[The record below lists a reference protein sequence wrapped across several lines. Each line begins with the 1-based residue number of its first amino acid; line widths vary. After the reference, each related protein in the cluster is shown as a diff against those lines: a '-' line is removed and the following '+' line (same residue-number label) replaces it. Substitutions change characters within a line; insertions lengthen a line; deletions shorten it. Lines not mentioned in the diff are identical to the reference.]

1 MSPPL
6 EVFEPLFGAAFAV
19 RGVPVTW
26 LEIVAF
32 FLALA
37 MVLFNIRV
45 NPLGW
50 PLAIASSFLYML
62 LFWRSRLYGDA
73 GLQVMFMVLA
83 GWGWW
88 QWLRGQ
94 GDGEGKPALRVREL
108 DRRSATI
115 AAFGLAI
122 GWPATALFLAR
133 YTDTDVPW
141 WDGFITAASVLGQ
154 VLLGRKFIENWPIWL
169 LVNVVGTGLFA
180 YKSLWLTAALYAIFA
195 VLSVLGW
202 LAWRRLALPAAAVP
216 AEA

>member
-1 MSPPL
+1 MSTLL
-6 EVFEPLFGAAFAV
+6 EVFEPLFSAAFAI

-32 FLALA
+32 GLGLA

-50 PLAIASSFLYML
+50 PLAIASSFFYML

-83 GWGWW
+83 AWGWW

-94 GDGEGKPALRVREL
+94 GDGAGKPALRVREL
-108 DRRSATI
+108 GRRG
-115 AAFGLAI
+115 AAFAGFGLAI
-122 GWPATALFLAR
+122 GWPATALFLGR

-154 VLLGRKFIENWPIWL
+154 VLLGRKLIENWPAWL
-169 LVNVVGTGLFA
+169 VVNVVGTGLFA

-202 LAWRRLALPAAAVP
+202 LAWLRLALPATAAP
-216 AEA
+216 MKA